1 MTDKASGVLAKHQ
14 AQMDMILERIDGT
27 GHKKKVFMAVEDYS
41 RKQEEMEA
49 LQFKLTSCFCNTIF
63 NFDVLLCI

>member
-1 MTDKASGVLAKHQ
+1 MTDKATGVLAKHQ

-41 RKQEEMEA
+41 RNQEEMDTLHSA
-49 LQFKLTSCFCNTIF
+49 FQKTFKF
-63 NFDVLLCI
+63 LLLLVHFL